1 MNRIGQRLLHDRKVM
16 LAQDE
21 MGADEGRDLL
31 SMLVRA
37 NGNADPT
44 HRLSDE
50 EVLARKC
57 SVEHRIHFLMLS
69 MQKFPRFLERATRR
83 VLRRSHG

>member
-1 MNRIGQRLLHDRKVM
+1 VRVKEARAVMNRIGQRLLHDRKAV
-16 LAQDE
+16 LAKDE
-21 MGADEGRDLL
+21 MGTNEGRDLL

-37 NGNADPT
+37 NGNADPM

-57 SVEHRIHFLMLS
+57 SGKHRIHFLILS
-69 MQKFPRFLERATRR
+69 M
-83 VLRRSHG
+83 